1 MVDYEKLY
9 HFLVGKVD
17 DTLQLI
23 CYDLLKGQHGE
34 FEFRQVANS
43 LRAALMEAE
52 EMYLNQSEEAYEKE
66 EA

>member
-1 MVDYEKLY
+1 MVDYQKLY
-9 HFLVGKVD
+9 HFLVGKMD

-23 CYDLLKGQHGE
+23 CYDLLKGQHDA
-34 FEFRQVANS
+34 FAFQQVANS

-52 EMYLNQSEEAYEKE
+52 EMVLEQSEKE